1 MRKYLDVLRIADF
14 RRLWTGSTLSLL
26 GDGAS
31 WTAMAWLAVTHGGAA
46 SLSLLGLC
54 YTAPILVGGV
64 LGGVVV
70 DRYSRRM
77 LLIVDSLCR
86 GGAMGAVPLLA
97 LAGLFHLWQLYA
109 AAAVCGLFKILPIA
123 ITPAVVPEL
132 VPRDRFAAGTALETI
147 AQGVASLVGP
157 AIGGALIPLLGAQA
171 VLTLDAATFLAFP
184 LFVLRMDHRLPRPS
198 GPAGARA
205 DGSRSSWLPV
215 VRLVLRDRPLLAIT
229 VAFSALN
236 TAAGMLMVVQPW
248 LAHDRLR
255 DGAGVLGLLVAGLA
269 AAELI
274 GSFAGGTLDAATRP
288 MLRIGAC
295 QLLAG
300 TGLLLLLG
308 GHLPAVLAGQLVF
321 GAGSALATVSSQV
334 VRYARTPPELLART
348 MTLMRTLMLGAIPL
362 GSLVAG
368 PLLAAHRYTATVL
381 VMAGVT
387 VVPGLLLC
395 AVRVPAPPAGPDRPA
410 DSAEEHLVEG

>member
-64 LGGVVV
+64 LGGAVV
-70 DRYSRRM
+70 DRFSRRA

-86 GGAMGAVPLLA
+86 GVAMGAVPLLA
-97 LAGLFHLWQLYA
+97 LSGLFHLWQLYA

-132 VPRDRFAAGTALETI
+132 VPQDRLATGTALETI
-147 AQGVASLVGP
+147 AQGVASLTGP

-171 VLTLDAATFLAFP
+171 VLVLDAATFLAFP

-198 GPAGARA
+198 GTA
-205 DGSRSSWLPV
+205 DERSRSSWVPV
-215 VRLVLRDRPLLAIT
+215 VRLVLRDRALLVIT
-229 VAFSALN
+229 IAFSALN
-236 TAAGMLMVVQPW
+236 TAAGMLMVMQPW

-269 AAELI
+269 AAELL
-274 GSFAGGTLDAATRP
+274 GSFAGGTLNASARP

-300 TGLLLLLG
+300 TGLLLFLG
-308 GHLPAVLAGQLVF
+308 GHLPAILAGQLVF
-321 GAGSALATVSSQV
+321 GVGSALATVSSQV
-334 VRYARTPPELLART
+334 VRYARTPPALLART

-362 GSLVAG
+362 GSLLAG
-368 PLLAAHRYTATVL
+368 PLLAGQRYTATVL
-381 VMAGVT
+381 VMVAIT
-387 VVPGLLLC
+387 VVPGLLMC
-395 AVRVPAPPAGPDRPA
+395 AVRLPALPTTPPRPSA
-410 DSAEEHLVEG
+410 SAEEHLVEG